1 MSDNQSSRH
10 ADNEGQGLNA
20 ARVAGLIYGGA
31 SVAAALVFWAVTTFT
46 GSYPA
51 VGRYGGA
58 AWVFILVMIVLMPI
72 VIPRVRKWRRNG
84 QVSAIQSGPGERS
97 SET

>member
-1 MSDNQSSRH
+1 MSDNQSSKR
-10 ADNEGQGLNA
+10 ADNEGQGSSD
-20 ARVAGLIYGGA
+20 ARVAGFVYGGA
-31 SVAAALVFWAVTTFT
+31 SVAAALIFWVVTTFT

-51 VGRYGGA
+51 VARYGGA

-72 VIPRVRKWRRNG
+72 VIPRVRNRRRKG

-97 SET
+97 SAT